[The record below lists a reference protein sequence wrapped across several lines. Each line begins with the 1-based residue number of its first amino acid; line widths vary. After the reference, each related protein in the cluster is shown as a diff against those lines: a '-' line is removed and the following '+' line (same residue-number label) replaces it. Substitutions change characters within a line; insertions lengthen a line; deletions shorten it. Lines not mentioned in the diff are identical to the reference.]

1 MVSYPPEWNSHSMAK
16 PFLRVLS
23 GERHDPP
30 PIWLMRQA
38 GRYLPEYRQSRKQ
51 AGGFLDL
58 CYTPDFAV
66 EVTLQPIERY
76 GFDAAILF
84 SDILVV
90 PDGLGQ
96 DVSFIEGTGPV
107 LTPVRDVDQ
116 AGMLSMAGFDEVLAP
131 VYETVRRLARELG
144 DETALIGF
152 AGAPW
157 TVACYMVEGGTTRD
171 FHAVKSFSYGDP
183 EGFGKLIDLLV
194 EATIR
199 HLSAQAAA
207 GVDALQIFESH
218 AGVLPAT
225 EFKTWVIDPVR
236 RVVEG
241 VRANWPEIPI
251 IGFPRGA
258 GPMYPVFAEETG
270 LTAVSLDVSVP
281 LDWAMANLPS
291 GMPVQGNIDPAY
303 LLSGG
308 DGMVRSVDRIVE
320 ACRDRPHIFNLG
332 HGVDKNTDPE
342 TVAQLI
348 GCLRKKY

>member
-1 MVSYPPEWNSHSMAK
+1 MAK
-16 PFLRVLS
+16 PFLEVLS
-23 GERHDPP
+23 GERRDPP

-38 GRYLPEYRQSRKQ
+38 GRYLPEYRQSRKR

-58 CYTPDFAV
+58 CYTPEFAV

-96 DVSFIEGTGPV
+96 DVSFVEGTGPV
-107 LTPVRDVDQ
+107 LTPVRDADQ
-116 AGMLSMAGFDEVLAP
+116 VVMLSMAGFDEVLAP
-131 VYETVRRLARELG
+131 VYEAVRRLSRELG

-157 TVACYMVEGGTTRD
+157 TVACYMVEGRTTRD
-171 FHAVKSFSYGDP
+171 FHEVKSFSYGDP
-183 EGFGKLIDLLV
+183 EGFRKLMDLLV
-194 EATIR
+194 EATVL
-199 HLSAQAAA
+199 HLSAQVAA

-218 AGVLPAT
+218 AGVLPAP
-225 EFKTWVIDPVR
+225 EFETWVIDHIR

-241 VRANWPEIPI
+241 VREQWPEIPI

-258 GPMYPVFAEETG
+258 GMMYPAFAEKTG
-270 LTAVSLDVSVP
+270 VTAVSLDTSVP
-281 LDWAMANLPS
+281 LDWAMETLPA
-291 GMPVQGNIDPAY
+291 GMPVQGNIDPVY
-303 LLSGG
+303 LLTGG
-308 DGMVRSVDRIVE
+308 DGMLRSVDRIVD

-332 HGVDKNTDPE
+332 HGVDKSTDPE
-342 TVAQLI
+342 TVAQLVSH
-348 GCLRKKY
+348 LRKNL

>member
-1 MVSYPPEWNSHSMAK
+1 MAK
-16 PFLRVLS
+16 PFLEVLS
-23 GERHDPP
+23 GERRDPP

-38 GRYLPEYRQSRKQ
+38 GRYLPEYRQSRKR

-58 CYTPDFAV
+58 CYTPEFAV

-96 DVSFIEGTGPV
+96 DVSFVEGTGPV
-107 LTPVRDVDQ
+107 LTPVRDADQ
-116 AGMLSMAGFDEVLAP
+116 AAVLSMAGLDEVLEP
-131 VYETVRRLARELG
+131 VYEAVRRLSVQLG
-144 DETALIGF
+144 DQTALIGF

-157 TVACYMVEGGTTRD
+157 TVACYMVEGRTTRD
-171 FHAVKSFSYGDP
+171 FHEVKSFSYGDP
-183 EGFGKLIDLLV
+183 EGFGKLMDLLV
-194 EATIR
+194 EATVS
-199 HLSAQAAA
+199 HLSAQVAA

-225 EFKTWVIDPVR
+225 EFETWVIDYFR
-236 RVVEG
+236 LVVEG
-241 VRANWPEIPI
+241 VRAQWPEIPI

-258 GPMYPVFAEETG
+258 GMMYPVFAEKTG
-270 LTAVSLDVSVP
+270 VTAVSLDSSVP
-281 LDWAMANLPS
+281 LDWAMETLPA
-291 GMPVQGNIDPAY
+291 GMPVQGNIDPVY
-303 LLSGG
+303 LLTGG
-308 DGMVRSVDRIVE
+308 DGMLRSVDRIVD

-342 TVAQLI
+342 TVAQLVSH
-348 GCLRKKY
+348 LRKKSF

>member
-1 MVSYPPEWNSHSMAK
+1 MAK

-23 GERHDPP
+23 GERLDPP

-38 GRYLPEYRQSRKQ
+38 GRYLPEYRQSRKR

-58 CYTPDFAV
+58 CYTPEFTV

-90 PDGLGQ
+90 PNGLGQ
-96 DVSFIEGTGPV
+96 DVSFVEGKGPV
-107 LTPVRDVDQ
+107 LTPVRDADQ
-116 AGMLSMAGFDEVLAP
+116 AGKLSMVGFDEVLAP
-131 VYETVRRLARELG
+131 VYDAARRLSLG
-144 DETALIGF
+144 LEDETALIGF

-157 TVACYMVEGGTTRD
+157 TVACYMVEGCTTRD

-183 EGFGKLIDLLV
+183 EGFGELMNILV

-199 HLSAQAAA
+199 HLSAQAEA

-225 EFKTWVIDPVR
+225 EFETWVIDPIR

-241 VRANWPEIPI
+241 VRANWPQIPI
-251 IGFPRGA
+251 VGFPRGA
-258 GPMYPVFAEETG
+258 GPMYPFFAEETG
-270 LTAVSLDVSVP
+270 VTGVSLDTSVP

-291 GMPVQGNIDPAY
+291 GMPVQGNIDPVY
-303 LLSGG
+303 LLTGG
-308 DGMVRSVDRIVE
+308 DGMARSVYRIIE

-342 TVAQLI
+342 TVSQLI
-348 GCLRKKY
+348 DLIRKKS

>member
-1 MVSYPPEWNSHSMAK
+1 MAK
-16 PFLRVLS
+16 PFLEVLR
-23 GERHDPP
+23 GERRDPP

-38 GRYLPEYRQSRKQ
+38 GRYLPEYRQSRKK

-58 CYTPDFAV
+58 CYTPEFAV

-96 DVSFIEGTGPV
+96 DVSFVEGTGPV
-107 LTPVRDVDQ
+107 LTPIRDLDQ
-116 AGMLSMAGFDEVLAP
+116 ATMLSMVGFDDVLAP
-131 VYETVRRLARELG
+131 VYEAVRRLSRELG

-157 TVACYMVEGGTTRD
+157 TVACYMVEGRTTRD
-171 FHAVKSFSYGDP
+171 FHTVKSFSYGDP
-183 EGFGKLIDLLV
+183 EGFGKLMDLLV
-194 EATIR
+194 EATVY
-199 HLSAQAAA
+199 HLSAQVAS

-218 AGVLPAT
+218 AGVLPAA
-225 EFKTWVIDPVR
+225 EFERWVIDPIR

-241 VRANWPEIPI
+241 VRAQFPEIPI

-258 GPMYPVFAEETG
+258 GPMYLTFAEETG
-270 LTAVSLDVSVP
+270 VTAISLDTSVP
-281 LDWAMANLPS
+281 LEWAMANLPS

-303 LLSGG
+303 LLTGG
-308 DGMVRSVDRIVE
+308 DGMARSVDWIVE
-320 ACRDRPHIFNLG
+320 VCRDRPHIFNLG
-332 HGVDKNTDPE
+332 HGVDKSTDPE

-348 GCLRKKY
+348 SHVRNISSY